1 MKYINNSLL
10 FVTVFF
16 TWLLKKT
23 IFVILISVL
32 SILVFGLEFLILL
45 ITALVIIAFYVVLER
60 KLLGAIQR
68 RRGPNVVGF

>member
-1 MKYINNSLL
+1 MTRINNSLL

-32 SILVFGLEFLILL
+32 SILIFGLEFLILL
-45 ITALVIIAFYVVLER
+45 ISALVIIAFYVVLER